1 MAPPRIRR
9 VDRVARIVPTHR
21 VILPEM
27 RRPVASRRPQVR
39 PAQRLR
45 QQCALI
51 APIGPAPVAMTAVRS
66 SAMSAAMTAVRS
78 NAMSAAM
85 NVAAMDMTNDA
96 AMPVRLVA
104 MTGVAALRGADPKM
118 PDAWS
123 RGIPLRA
130 KAALAVW

>member
-1 MAPPRIRR
+1 MAPPRILL
-9 VDRVARIVPTHR
+9 VACAARIVPTHR
-21 VILPEM
+21 VMRPEA
-27 RRPVASRRPQVR
+27 RRHVASRRPQVR
-39 PAQRLR
+39 LAPRLR
-45 QQCALI
+45 QPCAPI
-51 APIGPAPVAMTAVRS
+51 APNGPARVAMTAVRS
-66 SAMSAAMTAVRS
+66 AAMS
-78 NAMSAAM
+78 
-85 NVAAMDMTNDA
+85 VAAMDMTNDA